1 MQVTKENFYHRFLV
15 ESSNGA
21 WRSSPV
27 NFNFLTNNNDLKN
40 YCNEH

>member
-15 ESSNGA
+15 GSSKGA

-40 YCNEH
+40 YCNKH